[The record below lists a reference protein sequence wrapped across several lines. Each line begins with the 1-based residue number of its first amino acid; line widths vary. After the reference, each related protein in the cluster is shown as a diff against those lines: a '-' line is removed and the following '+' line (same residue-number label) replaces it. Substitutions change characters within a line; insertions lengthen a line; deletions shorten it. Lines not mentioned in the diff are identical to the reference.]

1 MASVRFPMNELVA
14 MVRHTQG
21 KLQQDRQNLLKILG
35 VQLLSFAQKDFQAK
49 GRGGAGSD
57 GVRWKPLAKSTIERK
72 LRRGK
77 SNAKRKKTKSGKR
90 RPGAGSTQIGV
101 DTGLLRASAQ
111 PGFTGND
118 GRGGNVFES
127 RGAEV
132 TVGYGR
138 NYARYFDA
146 VRPLMPSRLPQ
157 TWQEEL
163 DARTE
168 TWANKIAK
176 EVFGGR

>member
-35 VQLLSFAQKDFQAK
+35 VQILSFSQRDFQTK
-49 GRGGAGSD
+49 GRGGTGTD
-57 GVRWKPLAKSTIERK
+57 GIRWKPLAKSTIARK

-77 SNAKRKKTKSGKR
+77 ANAKRKKTASGKK

-111 PGFTGND
+111 PGFKGND
-118 GRGGNVFES
+118 GLGGNVFES

-146 VRPLMPSRLPQ
+146 VRPLMPAALPNS
-157 TWQEEL
+157 WQKEL
-163 DARTE
+163 DQRTE
-168 TWANKIAK
+168 DWANKIAK